1 MVNSQDVEVDVHDM
15 EVMGTTVVDVE
26 QDEE

>member
-1 MVNSQDVEVDVHDM
+1 MVNSQDDEVDVQEM